1 MEMERRFKIYVY
13 EEGDLP
19 ISHDG
24 PCKNIYSIEG
34 RFIHEMENGAQR
46 FRTRYG
52 ERAHVYFMPFSV
64 TWMVKY
70 IYKPNSYDLTPLRQ
84 YMGDYVK
91 LISLR
96 YPFWNRTN
104 GADHFMV
111 ACHDWVRLLPFC
123 FLFSFTVF
131 TAFLACLFGCIMLFH
146 YIFNFSLL
154 VGFNLFTR
162 KKYMPP

>member
-1 MEMERRFKIYVY
+1 MERRFKVYVY

-34 RFIHEMENGAQR
+34 RFIHEMENGAKR
-46 FRTRYG
+46 FRTSDG

-70 IYKPNSYDLTPLRQ
+70 LYKPNSYDQNPLRL
-84 YMGDYVK
+84 YVGDYVK

-111 ACHDWVRLLPFC
+111 ACHDWV
-123 FLFSFTVF
+123 
-131 TAFLACLFGCIMLFH
+131 
-146 YIFNFSLL
+146 SLS
-154 VGFNLFTR
+154 FNLFLFYFSFSFFLLYRFHCFFSMLIYCWVAYIAYFIIYTSINFSFLFT
-162 KKYMPP
+162 